1 MPLHFVSTRR
11 EEFYLWGYQMLFF
24 FLDCW
29 NSTERWIY
37 SVSPL
42 TLLRRW
48 DLAKVHWSAIMQR
61 QATCRLSVL
70 SAFTPTLMW
79 KNKRVSNTIVTGQ
92 WVILS
97 PWNPLRRQGSDW
109 EPLCL
114 SFGKHLLL
122 KCVLFLGHWEYGYW
136 RWANLT
142 FLKPNLKCYKDKPLT
157 WKSLS
162 GCRLYAQPTVF

>member
-1 MPLHFVSTRR
+1 MSGCPTLPSSLLIAKLSDKRMPLHFVSTRR
-11 EEFYLWGYQMLFF
+11 EEFYLWDYQMLFF

-37 SVSPL
+37 SESPL

-48 DLAKVHWSAIMQR
+48 DLAKFHWSAIMQQ

-97 PWNPLRRQGSDW
+97 PETLCGGREATENLFVSVLENISCWN
-109 EPLCL
+109 
-114 SFGKHLLL
+114 
-122 KCVLFLGHWEYGYW
+122 
-136 RWANLT
+136 
-142 FLKPNLKCYKDKPLT
+142 
-157 WKSLS
+157 
-162 GCRLYAQPTVF
+162 VFCF